1 MSRVRNPDRGQFAG
15 AEQRR
20 QGRRVAPV
28 GLDMAARPHRHH
40 RGRDDLAIMAE
51 GPDLPVQPVPCRAGL
66 VTKGQPR
73 MASRQLVD
81 QLANRLRSV
90 GNGAEEPH
98 LATPSALRQ
107 CHRDR
112 LLARVESHVGR
123 ILLHGSSP
131 MPEALIGIA
140 RSTLDAGMQRDE
152 PLAPSRDMASQA
164 GNFGGLDHGV
174 GVLARR
180 PAMGGD

>member
-1 MSRVRNPDRGQFAG
+1 
-15 AEQRR
+15 
-20 QGRRVAPV
+20 
-28 GLDMAARPHRHH
+28 
-40 RGRDDLAIMAE
+40 MAE

-131 MPEALIGIA
+131 MPEALIGIT

-152 PLAPSRDMASQA
+152 PLAPSDMGSQKII
-164 GNFGGLDHGV
+164 LRTPWSH
-174 GVLARR
+174 L
-180 PAMGGD
+180 PSEWQ